1 MSVSPQKKRRSAPWF
16 AIVAALV
23 SITAAGA
30 AVVIL
35 AELKLTRL
43 VPGGLGESFSTR
55 IYAAPFELAPDR
67 FYSLD
72 ELTRRLERAGYRRS
86 APAASPQAGEFRWDD
101 PALTIN
107 LRGFTTPILRQE
119 PGVFRMIRGSEDRW
133 KLVDMS
139 SHPLDGAHIEPELAA
154 ELSGPNKVRRDPA
167 AWDEYPQSLVH
178 AVVAVEDRRFFTHHG
193 LDGRS
198 IGRAFL
204 HNIRNRR
211 RLQGGSTITQQLA
224 KNLFLTHKRTFRR
237 KLVEAALAV
246 YLDFR
251 YSKEKIL
258 TLYLNQIYMGQDGF
272 VSVAGVKA
280 AAGFYF
286 SKALH
291 DLTLSESATLAG
303 LIRSP
308 YRYNPLQNEQAA
320 RERRDTVLS
329 VMRDVGYITAEE
341 AEAAKRE
348 PISKVKRVVSEGNS
362 SDNDYFAAEVV
373 RRILPRYNEDMLFRY
388 GLKIHTTLDPVMQ
401 AAAQKAVR
409 LTKRQAALVAID
421 AGSGRVMAL
430 VGGKQYRESQFNRA
444 SQAMRQPGSAFKP
457 FVYGAALE
465 TGLTPATIIRDE
477 PRAFT
482 DGTKVWAP
490 QNFDRA
496 YHGDVTMRLALS
508 TSLNGATLDLAQ
520 RIGTPTIIKFARKLG
535 VSSPLDKSLAI
546 ALGVSEV
553 TPLELTAAYAPFANG
568 GFQIEPYLVTA
579 VFDAAD
585 NLLEVAAPERVSV
598 LDPALAYL
606 MTSLLETTVTGGTA
620 QGLAGT
626 GWTHPTAGKTGT
638 TNEGKDAWFIGYTA
652 ELLTGVW
659 VGDDEGKSMN
669 FSGSKNALPIWASFM
684 TSVAGARPKIP
695 FEKPTGVTTTKIDP
709 TTGLLAR
716 SGCPTRSDEMFVA
729 GTEPTRSCSIHA
741 GGIKGLFQRMFKK
754 KVEIP
759 PSKPRPRN

>member
-1 MSVSPQKKRRSAPWF
+1 MMAGLIS
-16 AIVAALV
+16 L
-23 SITAAGA
+23 TAAGA
-30 AVVIL
+30 GVVIL

-55 IYAAPFELAPDR
+55 IYAAPFDLASDR
-67 FYSLD
+67 FYNLD
-72 ELTRRLERAGYRRS
+72 DITRRLERVGYR
-86 APAASPQAGEFRWDD
+86 PTQSPTNPRPGEYKWVD
-101 PALTIN
+101 PTLTIN
-107 LRGFTTPILRQE
+107 LRGFKTPVFHQE
-119 PGVFRMIRGSEDRW
+119 PGLFRFTRGPANHW
-133 KLVDMS
+133 TLVDTS
-139 SHPLDGAHIEPELAA
+139 SNPVDDAQLEPELAA

-167 AWDEYPQSLVH
+167 TWDEYPDSLVK

-193 LDGRS
+193 LDARS
-198 IGRAFL
+198 IGRALLF
-204 HNIRNRR
+204 NIRNRR

-224 KNLFLTHKRTFRR
+224 KNLFLTHKRTLRR

-251 YSKEKIL
+251 FSKQKIL

-280 AAGFYF
+280 AADFYF
-286 SKALH
+286 AKPLK
-291 DLTLSESATLAG
+291 DLSLQESATLAG

-308 YRYNPLQNEQAA
+308 YRYNPIQNEQAA
-320 RERRDTVLS
+320 RERRDIVLS
-329 VMRDVGYITAEE
+329 VMEEVGYITADE
-341 AEAAKRE
+341 ADAAKKK
-348 PISKVKRVVSEGNS
+348 PITKVKRLVSEGNS
-362 SDNDYFAAEVV
+362 SDNDYFVAEVV

-409 LTKRQAALVAID
+409 MTHEQAALVAMD
-421 AGSGRVMAL
+421 PGSGRVLAL

-465 TGLTPATIIRDE
+465 TGLTPATIVHDE

-490 QNFDRA
+490 QNFDRV
-496 YHGDVTMRLALS
+496 YRGDVTMRQALS
-508 TSLNGATLDLAQ
+508 ASLNGATLDVAQ
-520 RIGTPTIIKFARKLG
+520 RIGTPTVIKFARKLG
-535 VSSPLDKSLAI
+535 IQSPLDKSLAV

-553 TPLELTAAYAPFANG
+553 TPIELTAAYSPFANG
-568 GFQIEPYLVTA
+568 GFEVEPTLVTA
-579 VFDAAD
+579 VFDASD
-585 NLLEVAAPERVSV
+585 NLLEVAAPERHPV

-606 MTSLLETTVTGGTA
+606 VTSMLETTVTGGTA
-620 QGLAGT
+620 QGLAGL
-626 GWTHPTAGKTGT
+626 GWTHPSAGKTGT
-638 TNEGKDAWFIGYTA
+638 TNEGKDAWFVGYTT

-659 VGDDEGKSMN
+659 VGDDEGKSVN
-669 FSGSKNALPIWASFM
+669 LTGARNAIPIWASFM
-684 TSVAGARPKIP
+684 TAVAGARPNVA
-695 FEKPTGVTTTKIDP
+695 FEKPTGVVTAKIDP

-741 GGIKGLFQRMFKK
+741 GGIKGFFQRLFKK
-754 KVEIP
+754 KAENP
-759 PSKPRPRN
+759 PVKAHPRD